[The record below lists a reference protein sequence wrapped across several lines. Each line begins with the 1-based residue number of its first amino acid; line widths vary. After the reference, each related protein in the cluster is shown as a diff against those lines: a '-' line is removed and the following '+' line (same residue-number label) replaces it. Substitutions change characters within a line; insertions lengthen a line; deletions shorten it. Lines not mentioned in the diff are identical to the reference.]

1 MKIGIFTFHRASNY
15 GAVLQAYALQE
26 YLSSQGYE
34 TCVVDYV
41 PPVMGKLFCSMKVKG
56 IYSKLKRLAVNIIY
70 LPHILLRIKRRN
82 LFRRFA
88 DTYLNLS
95 RKILSDNDILDFDL
109 FIIGSDQ
116 VWNVIFT
123 GGVDRYYWGD
133 FSTKKGAKKISYAAS
148 ASENMNETFGSSSN
162 IELLN
167 NFDAIS
173 VREEELQSLLLER
186 MQDKRIEKVL
196 DPTLMAGREYFD
208 NIKSKGFEVAKNYI
222 LVYQVIMSQNKAIQ
236 KFVADIA
243 KRNDWEIIELPSS
256 INFSKMLFRP
266 NKYMQWAS
274 PIDFVTLFRNAK
286 FVVTTSFHGTAFSL
300 LYNVPFYVISISKSV
315 DSRAAD
321 LLSQLGLSRR
331 LIKLPQEEIDYDIDW
346 ASVNSKLDKL
356 RLDSRKFLNDSISK

>member
-1 MKIGIFTFHRASNY
+1 M
-15 GAVLQAYALQE
+15 
-26 YLSSQGYE
+26 
-34 TCVVDYV
+34 
-41 PPVMGKLFCSMKVKG
+41 
-56 IYSKLKRLAVNIIY
+56 
-70 LPHILLRIKRRN
+70 
-82 LFRRFA
+82 
-88 DTYLNLS
+88 
-95 RKILSDNDILDFDL
+95 
-109 FIIGSDQ
+109 
-116 VWNVIFT
+116 
-123 GGVDRYYWGD
+123 
-133 FSTKKGAKKISYAAS
+133 
-148 ASENMNETFGSSSN
+148 
-162 IELLN
+162 
-167 NFDAIS
+167 
-173 VREEELQSLLLER
+173 
-186 MQDKRIEKVL
+186 
-196 DPTLMAGREYFD
+196 
-208 NIKSKGFEVAKNYI
+208 
-222 LVYQVIMSQNKAIQ
+222 AIQ

-346 ASVNSKLDKL
+346 ESVNSKLDKL